1 MNQKTT
7 QMITLEYDKL
17 DKRWS
22 FMVDRS
28 VHSIQHA
35 VEHLKVL
42 RTMFCHLK
50 LMKSLENAHENTQK
64 HSKTLR
70 NTQNRSEIHEKDQ
83 KSGLLA
89 QRRGAFTKFK

>member
-1 MNQKTT
+1 
-7 QMITLEYDKL
+7 MISLEYDQL
-17 DKRWS
+17 DKMWS

-50 LMKSLENAHENTQK
+50 LMKSLENTQK

-70 NTQNRSEIHEKDQ
+70 NTQNRPEIHEKDQ

>member
-1 MNQKTT
+1 
-7 QMITLEYDKL
+7 MISLEYDQL
-17 DKRWS
+17 DKMWS

-35 VEHLKVL
+35 VEHLKVI

-50 LMKSLENAHENTQK
+50 LMKSLENTQK

-70 NTQNRSEIHEKDQ
+70 NTQNLEKTVQ
-83 KSGLLA
+83 KYTKRI
-89 QRRGAFTKFK
+89 RRAVC